1 MAKLKYDFAG
11 WATMNNVLCADGR
24 TIRKDAFKDDN
35 GRKVPLVWN
44 HQHND
49 PDNVLGHALLENRPE
64 GVWAY
69 GVFNSN
75 PKSQRA
81 KQMLKN
87 GDIDGMSIMANRLQQ
102 VGSNVVHGVIREVS
116 LVLSGANPGAL
127 IEEVV
132 AHSDEDGMTAEIYNS
147 AIGLYEGGEL
157 EHAEET
163 SMNEKEKKSETSTE
177 SENKNESSNEETVA
191 DVINTM
197 NEKQK
202 NAMFY
207 MIGEALKQKLPDDE
221 EEETSTTA
229 EHSDE
234 SGETFEEGNTMHHN
248 VFEGASEAK
257 TENVLTHAEQLEIIN
272 DAKKHS
278 DSLKETVL
286 AHGIEQ
292 VDWLFPEAKNPL
304 GNTPGFVTRQMDW
317 VNVFKNAVHHTPFS
331 RVKSMFADLTE
342 DEARALGYIK
352 GKMKKEQVFTL
363 LKRTTDPTTIY
374 KKQKMHRDDVL
385 DITDFDVVAWLKGE
399 MRFMLDEEIYRAAL
413 VGDGRLSS
421 SDDKIPETNV
431 RPIWTDDD
439 LYTIHAVYQN
449 AAGATADDNC
459 KAFIRAAAKARKDY
473 RGSGSPILFT
483 TEDLLSDFLLMT
495 DTTGRDLYPDEAT
508 LARKLRVSR
517 IVTVPVMEGLTRDVA
532 SKTRTLQ
539 GIIVNPIDY
548 NIGADRGGAVNMF
561 DDFDINY
568 NQMIYLIE
576 TRCSGALIRPYS
588 AIAIESEPNT

>member
-11 WATMNNVLCADGR
+11 WATMNNILCADGR
-24 TIRKDAFKDDN
+24 TIRKDAFKDDS

-49 PDNVLGHALLENRPE
+49 PDNVLGHAFLENRPE

-87 GDIDGMSIMANRLQQ
+87 GDIDGMSIMANQLRQ

-163 SMNEKEKKSETSTE
+163 TMNEKEKKSETSTE

-385 DITDFDVVAWLKGE
+385 DITDFDVVAWLKSE

-517 IVTVPVMEGLTRDVA
+517 IVTVPVMEGLTREVT

-539 GIIVNPIDY
+539 GIIVNPVDY

-561 DDFDINY
+561 EDFDINY

>member
-24 TIRKDAFKDDN
+24 TIRKDAFKDDS

-81 KQMLKN
+81 KQMLKH
-87 GDIDGMSIMANRLQQ
+87 GDINSMSIVANQLQQ

-116 LVLSGANPGAL
+116 LVLAGANPGAL

-163 SMNEKEKKSETSTE
+163 TMNEKEKKSETSTK
-177 SENKNESSNEETVA
+177 SENENESSNEETVA

-248 VFEGASEAK
+248 IFEGASEAK

-272 DAKKHS
+272 DARKHS

-317 VNVFKNAVHHTPFS
+317 VNVFKSAVHHTPFS

-363 LKRTTDPTTIY
+363 LKRTTDPTTVY

-385 DITDFDVVAWLKGE
+385 DITDFDVVAWLKSE

-421 SDDKIPETNV
+421 SDDKIPESNV

-517 IVTVPVMEGLTRDVA
+517 IVTVPVMEGLTREVT

-539 GIIVNPIDY
+539 GIIVNPVDY

>member
-49 PDNVLGHALLENRPE
+49 SDNVLGHALLENRPE

-81 KQMLKN
+81 KQMLKH
-87 GDIDGMSIMANRLQQ
+87 GDIDSMSIVANQLQQ

-116 LVLSGANPGAL
+116 LVLAGANPGAL
-127 IEEVV
+127 IEEVI

-317 VNVFKNAVHHTPFS
+317 VNVFKSAVHHTPFS

-363 LKRTTDPTTIY
+363 LKRTTDPTTVY

-385 DITDFDVVAWLKGE
+385 DITDFDVVAWLKSE

-413 VGDGRLSS
+413 GGDGRLSS
-421 SDDKIPETNV
+421 SDDKIPETNI

-495 DTTGRDLYPDEAT
+495 DTTGRDLYPDEAS

-517 IVTVPVMEGLTRDVA
+517 IVTVPVMEGLTREVT